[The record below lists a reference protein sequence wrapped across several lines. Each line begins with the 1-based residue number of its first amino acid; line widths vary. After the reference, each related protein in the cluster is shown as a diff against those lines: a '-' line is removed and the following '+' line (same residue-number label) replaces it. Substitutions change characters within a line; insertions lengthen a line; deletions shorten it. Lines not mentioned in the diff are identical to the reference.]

1 MTLAAAAP
9 LLTRGGLAGRGDRR
23 PAPPPRIVHMGAGA
37 FHRTHQAW
45 FTARAHDADAWGIAA
60 FTGRSPRVADQLTAQ
75 DGLFT
80 LVERGP
86 DGDRFAVID
95 SLCEARP
102 AAAHGRFIELL
113 TAPETAIV
121 TLTVTEAGYHLDAH
135 SELDLRDA
143 DVAADVTVLRG
154 GGAPTALRTPA
165 ARLTDGL
172 HRRHHAGAGPIA
184 VVSCDNIPDN
194 GRTLQRAVA
203 AIAAACGWDCADW
216 RVSFVTT
223 SVDRITPH
231 TTEADLQL
239 VTRATGWRDEAAVIA
254 EPFADWV
261 LCGDFPAGRPAWED
275 AGARFVDAVEPYEQ
289 RKLLMLNGG
298 HLVLAFRGL
307 LRGHDTVAS
316 AMADTVC
323 RDALERFWDEAARVV
338 HPAAEPALYRAALVE
353 RFQNARIAH
362 RLSQIAVDT
371 ATKLRLRVVPVIA
384 AERAAG
390 RDATASLTVIGDWAT
405 GIRTGAFGDGAD
417 VETLADALLP
427 GLHPADAALITGAL
441 AAPHDSKETPT

>member
-23 PAPPPRIVHMGAGA
+23 PAPPPRIVHLGAGA

-60 FTGRSPRVADQLTAQ
+60 FTGRGPRVAEQLTAQ

-86 DGDRFAVID
+86 DGDRFTVID
-95 SLCEARP
+95 SVCEARP
-102 AAAHGRFIELL
+102 GAAHGRFIELM
-113 TAPETAIV
+113 TAPETAVV
-121 TLTVTEAGYHLDAH
+121 TLTVTEAGYHLDARGD
-135 SELDLRDA
+135 LDLHDS
-143 DVAADVTVLRG
+143 DVAADIAALRR

-165 ARLTDGL
+165 GRLTDGL
-172 HRRHHAGAGPIA
+172 HRRHEAGAGPLA

-194 GRTLQRAVA
+194 GGTLQRAVCA
-203 AIAAACGWDCADW
+203 LATACGWDATAW
-216 RVSFVTT
+216 RVSFVAT

-261 LCGDFPAGRPAWED
+261 LSGDFPAGRPAWED

-298 HLVLAFRGL
+298 HLALAFRGL
-307 LRGHDTVAS
+307 LRGHDTVAA
-316 AMADTVC
+316 AMADPVC
-323 RDALERFWDEAARVV
+323 RDALERFWDEAERTV
-338 HPAAEPALYRAALVE
+338 HPAAEPAIYRAALVE
-353 RFQNARIAH
+353 RFHNARIAH
-362 RLSQIAVDT
+362 RLAQIAVDT
-371 ATKLRLRVVPVIA
+371 ATKLRVRVVPVIA

-390 RDATASLTVIGDWAT
+390 RDAAASLAIVADWAT
-405 GIRTGAFGDGAD
+405 GIRTGAFGDGAV
-417 VETLADALLP
+417 VEALADALLP